1 MAVVGLEETFYNVS
15 ENIGV
20 VEVCV
25 VVHQPVSG
33 CPISFPFNVSLYTL
47 DGTAGNRLQK
57 PGADPDRGLWDLKT
71 PLTSSIFMP
80 HEIHKLC
87 TYY

>member
-25 VVHQPVSG
+25 VVHQPVSGG

-57 PGADPDRGLWDLKT
+57 PGADPDRGLWGLKT
-71 PLTSSIFMP
+71 PLTTSICMP
-80 HEIHKLC
+80 HKIHKL
-87 TYY
+87 